1 MRADASNPLSPPS
14 PLSPL
19 SPPSPPMQRKAAGS
33 TWSGSHAFAAGELL
47 LPSSVEQLQEA
58 VASSSRIRALGT
70 RHSFNDVADTDGSLV
85 SVAGLPERFELDDD
99 AGTVTVSG
107 GTSYG
112 RLAEQLG
119 PTRWALANM
128 GSLPHISVAGA
139 VATGTHGS
147 GVHHRNLAS
156 AVRAIDTVAADG
168 ELHRWTREED
178 PGYGA
183 RVLAL
188 GALGITTALTLDLVP
203 TFEVRQDVWFDL
215 PWSSLL
221 EGVDEI
227 MAAAYSVSIMPDWGS
242 TERAGKVWLKSRTDS
257 WDGALD
263 PAQYGAR
270 WALSVPGEVAEGQFP
285 HQTVQ
290 GGVPGPWW
298 QRLPHFRPDATPSRG
313 DEIQTEYF
321 VDRRH
326 GADALA
332 ALHACAERFAQLVL
346 VSELRTVAADDL
358 WLSPSLG
365 RDSLGIHFT
374 WANDAQAVREVLP
387 VVEAAL
393 APFSPRPH
401 WGKWFT
407 FGSEAL
413 LEHYPQLPAFRDLAR
428 TADPHGKFRNAYLER
443 TLGL

>member
-1 MRADASNPLSPPS
+1 MRFEASTPPAR
-14 PLSPL
+14 PV
-19 SPPSPPMQRKAAGS
+19 QREAAGS
-33 TWSGSHAFAAGELL
+33 TWSGCHSFAAEELL
-47 LPSSVEQLQEA
+47 VPSTVEQLQET
-58 VASSSRIRALGT
+58 VAASSRIRALGT
-70 RHSFNDVADTDGSLV
+70 RHSFNDIADTDGSLV
-85 SVAGLPERFELDDD
+85 SVLGLPERFELDDD

-112 RLAEQLG
+112 RLAAQLG

-139 VATGTHGS
+139 VSTGTHGS
-147 GVHHRNLAS
+147 GVAHRNLSA
-156 AVRAIDTVAADG
+156 AVRGIETVEADG
-168 ELHRWTREED
+168 ALRRRTREED
-178 PGYGA
+178 PDFAG

-203 TFEVRQDVWFDL
+203 SFEVRQDVWFDL
-215 PWSSLL
+215 PWASLL
-221 EGVDEI
+221 EGVEDI
-227 MAAAYSVSIMPDWGS
+227 MTAAYSVSIMPDWSS
-242 TERAGKVWLKSRTDS
+242 TEVAGKVWLKSRTDH
-257 WDGALD
+257 WDGTLD
-263 PAQYGAR
+263 PARYGAR
-270 WALSVPGEVAEGQFP
+270 WALSVPGEIAEGHFP

-298 QRLPHFRPDATPSRG
+298 QRLPHFRPDANPSRG

-326 GADALA
+326 GAEALA
-332 ALHACAERFAQLVL
+332 ALRACAERFAHLVL

-358 WLSPSLG
+358 WLSPSHG

-374 WANDAQAVREVLP
+374 WANDPESVLEVLP

-401 WGKWFT
+401 WGKWF
-407 FGSEAL
+407 S
-413 LEHYPQLPAFRDLAR
+413 LEGPEIQAHYPRLADFRRLAEA
-428 TADPHGKFRNAYLER
+428 ADPGGTFRNRFLER
-443 TLGL
+443 TLGLA